1 MSIEQ
6 KIAQILA
13 ESLAENQQ
21 GQSPNQ
27 GVPSMGVSPY
37 DPNMGLQ
44 GAVSNTLAQYSDPS
58 VNVPVQPV
66 DTGSVPGNMN
76 PFNSDEGAGQAQAQ
90 PPVADQGQEQEQPET
105 SSPPKGQPQ
114 EDDEDEDDEKN
125 DEEDDDEV
133 QRNKNLRIESV
144 DVSQDIEALVEGE
157 NLSEEFKEKAAT
169 IFEAAVITRVR
180 SEVTKISEN
189 YNTQLNKE
197 VEKLKEGL
205 VDKVDGYLDYVVE
218 QWFEQNE
225 IALESGMKSEIVEGF
240 IYGLK
245 NLFEEHYIDV
255 PEEKFDVMESLENE
269 VNELKT
275 RLNEQ
280 IDSTVKLRT
289 ELNNSKAKE
298 IVSEIA
304 KGLTETDKEKF
315 NTLTEDLT
323 FDNED
328 SYKKKVQT
336 IRESYFKNNK
346 AVGTVPVINPT
357 VNYVI
362 NNDPVQINEEKVY
375 PTSMKSYLTALDKYV
390 K

>member
-13 ESLAENQQ
+13 ESLAQNQ
-21 GQSPNQ
+21 GQPQ
-27 GVPSMGVSPY
+27 GMGVSPY

-58 VNVPVQPV
+58 MNVPVQPV
-66 DTGSVPGNMN
+66 DTGAVPGNVN
-76 PFNSDEGAGQAQAQ
+76 PFNSDEGAGQSQPEAQGQPQPQGMEQ
-90 PPVADQGQEQEQPET
+90 PPVSAPASQGQPEEDE
-105 SSPPKGQPQ
+105 
-114 EDDEDEDDEKN
+114 EDDDDKEN
-125 DEEDDDEV
+125 DEEDDDEIKKSAMPT
-133 QRNKNLRIESV
+133 NKVESI
-144 DVSQDIEALVEGE
+144 DVSSDVDALVEGE

-180 SEVTKISEN
+180 SEVSKIEES

-197 VEKLKEGL
+197 IEKLKEGL

-255 PEEKFDVMESLENE
+255 PEEKFDVMESLENQ

-280 IDSTVKLRT
+280 IDSTVKLRN
-289 ELNNSKAKE
+289 ELNDSKAKE

-315 NTLTEDLT
+315 KTLTEDLT
-323 FDNED
+323 FDNSD

-346 AVGTVPVINPT
+346 PAVVSAAA
-357 VNYVI
+357 NYVI
-362 NNDPVQINEEKVY
+362 NNEPVQITEETVY
-375 PTSMKSYLTALDKYV
+375 PTSMKSYLSALDKLV